1 MTLTQSSSDANN
13 GARQR
18 FELEL
23 LLQRAVPT
31 PDQLSRSKD
40 LLRGAVPEISPEGWK
55 QLQSVP
61 IHSDPDQ
68 LDIAIPSHWR
78 NEDWKRLI
86 EQLPNQNRTIRLHPA
101 LDGDLQAV
109 LNNNEA
115 ASIAESRE
123 TPQNT
128 AMEDVISEQLWPAR
142 DEAES
147 ASPTEAID
155 SFLDGFN
162 AESVFEA
169 EPDENASLANDA
181 IDLEASLKDAEAS
194 PVVAL
199 VDRILLQAMSVSASD
214 IHVEPQ
220 QTGLR
225 LRYRQDG
232 VRESP

>member
-78 NEDWKRLI
+78 NEDWKRLQSVPI
-86 EQLPNQNRTIRLHPA
+86 HSDPDHLDIAIPSHWR
-101 LDGDLQAV
+101 DGD
-109 LNNNEA
+109 
-115 ASIAESRE
+115 
-123 TPQNT
+123 
-128 AMEDVISEQLWPAR
+128 W
-142 DEAES
+142 
-147 ASPTEAID
+147 
-155 SFLDGFN
+155 
-162 AESVFEA
+162 
-169 EPDENASLANDA
+169 
-181 IDLEASLKDAEAS
+181 
-194 PVVAL
+194 
-199 VDRILLQAMSVSASD
+199 
-214 IHVEPQ
+214 Q
-220 QTGLR
+220 Q
-225 LRYRQDG
+225 
-232 VRESP
+232 